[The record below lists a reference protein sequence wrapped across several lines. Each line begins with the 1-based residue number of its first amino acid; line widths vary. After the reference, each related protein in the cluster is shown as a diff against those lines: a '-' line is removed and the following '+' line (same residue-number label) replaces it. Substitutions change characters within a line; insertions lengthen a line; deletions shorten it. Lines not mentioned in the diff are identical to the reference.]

1 MIHWRIILKGLQEV
15 KGLVDLVIG
24 EFIKLKR
31 KKITICTALA
41 ACMFP
46 IPVALIVIANSY
58 DMKNIFAMMVQLGD
72 CFMMPLMLGMFAM
85 IFFYMEQDF
94 DTMKNMRLIPV
105 SMGKWLCAK
114 LIVIAL
120 VSVLYSIVSIFA
132 SFLIGL
138 AAKDISGIWSN
149 FIIHMLIGFLM
160 CAALLPIIA
169 LIINQKNNYIVTG
182 ILVFIFVIFNFI
194 FIMSIT
200 KIPVW
205 ALPFLPIAA
214 VYRFLL
220 PYTAVKMTIY
230 LEEIALSGL
239 QFVGAMF
246 CTVFISVIF
255 IIYGFHKKYS
265 R

>member
-1 MIHWRIILKGLQEV
+1 MKGL
-15 KGLVDLVIG
+15 LNLVIG
-24 EFIKLKR
+24 ELTKLKR
-31 KKITICTALA
+31 KKITICTIIA

-46 IPVALIVIANSY
+46 IPVAIMVIANSY
-58 DMKNIFAMMVQLGD
+58 DMKNIFAMLVQLGD

-85 IFFYMEQDF
+85 IFFYMEQDL

-105 SMGKWLCAK
+105 PMGKWLCAK
-114 LIVIAL
+114 LMVIAL
-120 VSVLYSIVSIFA
+120 VSVIYSVVTIFA

-138 AAKDISGIWSN
+138 VVGDISGIWSN
-149 FIIHMLIGFLM
+149 FIINVLIGILM
-160 CAALLPIIA
+160 CAALLPMIA

-182 ILVFIFVIFNFI
+182 ILIFIFVMLNFI

-200 KIPVW
+200 KIPAW

-230 LEEIALSGL
+230 LEEITLSGL
-239 QFVGAMF
+239 QFAGAML
-246 CTVFISVIF
+246 CTIFISVIF
-255 IIYGFHKKYS
+255 IIFGFHKKYS

>member
-1 MIHWRIILKGLQEV
+1 M
-15 KGLVDLVIG
+15 VDLVIG

-138 AAKDISGIWSN
+138 AVNDIYGILSN
-149 FIIHMLIGFLM
+149 FIINMLI
-160 CAALLPIIA
+160 
-169 LIINQKNNYIVTG
+169 
-182 ILVFIFVIFNFI
+182 
-194 FIMSIT
+194 
-200 KIPVW
+200 
-205 ALPFLPIAA
+205 
-214 VYRFLL
+214 
-220 PYTAVKMTIY
+220 
-230 LEEIALSGL
+230 
-239 QFVGAMF
+239 
-246 CTVFISVIF
+246 
-255 IIYGFHKKYS
+255 
-265 R
+265 

>member
-1 MIHWRIILKGLQEV
+1 MKTILKGLPEV
-15 KGLVDLVIG
+15 KGLLDLVIG

-31 KKITICTALA
+31 KKITVCTALA

-138 AAKDISGIWSN
+138 AVKDISGIWSN
-149 FIIHMLIGFLM
+149 FIIHMLIEKAF
-160 CAALLPIIA
+160 
-169 LIINQKNNYIVTG
+169 
-182 ILVFIFVIFNFI
+182 
-194 FIMSIT
+194 
-200 KIPVW
+200 
-205 ALPFLPIAA
+205 
-214 VYRFLL
+214 
-220 PYTAVKMTIY
+220 
-230 LEEIALSGL
+230 
-239 QFVGAMF
+239 
-246 CTVFISVIF
+246 
-255 IIYGFHKKYS
+255 
-265 R
+265 

>member
-1 MIHWRIILKGLQEV
+1 MLNLI
-15 KGLVDLVIG
+15 IG

-31 KKITICTALA
+31 NKTIICAIATACL
-41 ACMFP
+41 FP
-46 IPVALIVIANSY
+46 IPIAIIVISNSY
-58 DMKNIFAMMVQLGD
+58 DMKNIFAMLVQLGD

-85 IFFYMEQDF
+85 GFFYMEQDQ

-114 LIVIAL
+114 LIVIAI
-120 VSVLYSIVSIFA
+120 VSAIYSIVTIFA

-138 AAKDISGIWSN
+138 TVKDISGIGGN
-149 FIIHMLIGFLM
+149 FIINILIGILM
-160 CAALLPIIA
+160 CAALLPMIA
-169 LIINQKNNYIVTG
+169 LIVNQKNNYIVTG
-182 ILVFIFVIFNFI
+182 ILIFIFVMFNFV
-194 FIMSIT
+194 FVMSIT
-200 KIPVW
+200 RIPIW

-220 PYTAVKMTIY
+220 PYTAIEMTIY
-230 LEEIALSGL
+230 LEEIALSEM

-246 CTVFISVIF
+246 CTVLISLIF
-255 IIYGFHKKYS
+255 IVHGFRKKYS

>member
-1 MIHWRIILKGLQEV
+1 MILWRTILKGLLEV
-15 KGLVDLVIG
+15 KGLLNLVIG
-24 EFIKLKR
+24 ELTKLKR
-31 KKITICTALA
+31 KKITICTIIA

-46 IPVALIVIANSY
+46 IPVAIMVIANSY
-58 DMKNIFAMMVQLGD
+58 DMKNIFAMLVQLGD

-85 IFFYMEQDF
+85 IFFYMEQDL

-105 SMGKWLCAK
+105 PMGKWLCAK
-114 LIVIAL
+114 LMVIAL
-120 VSVLYSIVSIFA
+120 VSVIYSVVTIFA

-138 AAKDISGIWSN
+138 VVRDISGIWSN
-149 FIIHMLIGFLM
+149 FIINILIGILM
-160 CAALLPIIA
+160 CAALLPMIA

-182 ILVFIFVIFNFI
+182 ILIFIFIMINFI

-214 VYRFLL
+214 IYRFLL

-230 LEEIALSGL
+230 LEEIALSGM

-246 CTVFISVIF
+246 CTVFISAIF
-255 IIYGFHKKYS
+255 IILGFHKKYS

>member
-1 MIHWRIILKGLQEV
+1 M
-15 KGLVDLVIG
+15 VDLVIG

-138 AAKDISGIWSN
+138 VVGDISGIW
-149 FIIHMLIGFLM
+149 HHAG
-160 CAALLPIIA
+160 
-169 LIINQKNNYIVTG
+169 
-182 ILVFIFVIFNFI
+182 
-194 FIMSIT
+194 
-200 KIPVW
+200 
-205 ALPFLPIAA
+205 
-214 VYRFLL
+214 R
-220 PYTAVKMTIY
+220 
-230 LEEIALSGL
+230 
-239 QFVGAMF
+239 
-246 CTVFISVIF
+246 
-255 IIYGFHKKYS
+255 
-265 R
+265 

>member
-1 MIHWRIILKGLQEV
+1 M
-15 KGLVDLVIG
+15 VDLVIG

-138 AAKDISGIWSN
+138 AVKDISGIWSN
-149 FIIHMLIGFLM
+149 FIIHMLIEKAF
-160 CAALLPIIA
+160 
-169 LIINQKNNYIVTG
+169 
-182 ILVFIFVIFNFI
+182 
-194 FIMSIT
+194 
-200 KIPVW
+200 
-205 ALPFLPIAA
+205 
-214 VYRFLL
+214 
-220 PYTAVKMTIY
+220 
-230 LEEIALSGL
+230 
-239 QFVGAMF
+239 
-246 CTVFISVIF
+246 
-255 IIYGFHKKYS
+255 
-265 R
+265 

>member
-1 MIHWRIILKGLQEV
+1 M
-15 KGLVDLVIG
+15 VDLVIE

-138 AAKDISGIWSN
+138 AVKDIVS
-149 FIIHMLIGFLM
+149 
-160 CAALLPIIA
+160 
-169 LIINQKNNYIVTG
+169 K
-182 ILVFIFVIFNFI
+182 
-194 FIMSIT
+194 
-200 KIPVW
+200 
-205 ALPFLPIAA
+205 
-214 VYRFLL
+214 
-220 PYTAVKMTIY
+220 
-230 LEEIALSGL
+230 
-239 QFVGAMF
+239 
-246 CTVFISVIF
+246 
-255 IIYGFHKKYS
+255 
-265 R
+265 

>member
-1 MIHWRIILKGLQEV
+1 M
-15 KGLVDLVIG
+15 VDLVIE

-138 AAKDISGIWSN
+138 AVKDISGIWSN
-149 FIIHMLIGFLM
+149 FIIHMLIEKAF
-160 CAALLPIIA
+160 
-169 LIINQKNNYIVTG
+169 
-182 ILVFIFVIFNFI
+182 
-194 FIMSIT
+194 
-200 KIPVW
+200 
-205 ALPFLPIAA
+205 
-214 VYRFLL
+214 
-220 PYTAVKMTIY
+220 
-230 LEEIALSGL
+230 
-239 QFVGAMF
+239 
-246 CTVFISVIF
+246 
-255 IIYGFHKKYS
+255 
-265 R
+265 

>member
-1 MIHWRIILKGLQEV
+1 ML
-15 KGLVDLVIG
+15 DLVIG

-31 KKITICTALA
+31 KKITVCTALA

-138 AAKDISGIWSN
+138 AVRDISGIWSK
-149 FIIHMLIGFLM
+149 
-160 CAALLPIIA
+160 CRP
-169 LIINQKNNYIVTG
+169 
-182 ILVFIFVIFNFI
+182 
-194 FIMSIT
+194 
-200 KIPVW
+200 
-205 ALPFLPIAA
+205 
-214 VYRFLL
+214 
-220 PYTAVKMTIY
+220 
-230 LEEIALSGL
+230 
-239 QFVGAMF
+239 
-246 CTVFISVIF
+246 
-255 IIYGFHKKYS
+255 
-265 R
+265 

>member
-1 MIHWRIILKGLQEV
+1 M
-15 KGLVDLVIG
+15 VDLVIG

-72 CFMMPLMLGMFAM
+72 CFMMPLVLGMFAM

-138 AAKDISGIWSN
+138 AVKDISGIWSN
-149 FIIHMLIGFLM
+149 FIIHMLIEKAF
-160 CAALLPIIA
+160 
-169 LIINQKNNYIVTG
+169 
-182 ILVFIFVIFNFI
+182 
-194 FIMSIT
+194 
-200 KIPVW
+200 
-205 ALPFLPIAA
+205 
-214 VYRFLL
+214 
-220 PYTAVKMTIY
+220 
-230 LEEIALSGL
+230 
-239 QFVGAMF
+239 
-246 CTVFISVIF
+246 
-255 IIYGFHKKYS
+255 
-265 R
+265 

>member
-1 MIHWRIILKGLQEV
+1 ML
-15 KGLVDLVIG
+15 DLVIG

-31 KKITICTALA
+31 KKITVCTALA

-138 AAKDISGIWSN
+138 AVRDISGIWSN
-149 FIIHMLIGFLM
+149 FIIHILIGCLM

-169 LIINQKNNYIVTG
+169 VLISQKNNYIVTG
-182 ILVFIFVIFNFI
+182 ILIFLFVMFMRFNMVI
-194 FIMSIT
+194 IMKIMEIEKHALDDLKNDDIT
-200 KIPVW
+200 KIRD
-205 ALPFLPIAA
+205 I
-214 VYRFLL
+214 
-220 PYTAVKMTIY
+220 
-230 LEEIALSGL
+230 
-239 QFVGAMF
+239 
-246 CTVFISVIF
+246 
-255 IIYGFHKKYS
+255 
-265 R
+265 

>member
-1 MIHWRIILKGLQEV
+1 M
-15 KGLVDLVIG
+15 VDLVIG

-138 AAKDISGIWSN
+138 AVRDISGIWSN
-149 FIIHMLIGFLM
+149 FIIHILIGCLM

-169 LIINQKNNYIVTG
+169 VLINQKNNYIVTG
-182 ILVFIFVIFNFI
+182 ILIFIFVIFNFI

-230 LEEIALSGL
+230 LEEIALSGM
-239 QFVGAMF
+239 QFVGTMF

-255 IIYGFHKKYS
+255 IIYGFHKNYS